1 MVGKQ
6 ASNLDLVNG
15 KLGDQLSKLKK
26 IKANELKKNVED
38 AEDSYNKSK
47 ISEKHSKGNADKKG
61 NDVSVKLNNKM
72 LSIEEKI
79 LDADISGLAISTGI
93 FSNIATGGTLSIRV
107 TDSIESIEEKIK
119 ILKELKDYIGNNGLK
134 DTYGWDEIY
143 TQLISAIENYKN
155 YEDSTS
161 KSITSLI
168 DSIIAQETNNMPTV
182 DSPESY
188 ENTRQKI
195 LSLILSNN
203 TIKEAIDNK
212 DITED
217 ELKSTV
223 NSAISTLDGF
233 GTYYDEWAKKYLGK
247 SGNTIEDETLTT
259 QEKVLSSIVPN
270 SLWLEK
276 SNKSDG
282 RHSSGRKSEQFN
294 YNNREKYYKELKS
307 IIANI
312 DDFDTLDVMEDFTD
326 SDWNNIVDR
335 AIMYDNRSY
344 SREDQLI
351 EVIGDYVY
359 SKIKQNLSTDA
370 SSNSFVPT
378 FSDIFVQADESD
390 ATKTEL
396 SDKYQALFTNLEKVK
411 TAFQTLKSAQEEYNN
426 YGVLSIDT
434 IKSLMETGDD
444 WLNYLTIEDG
454 QLKINEQGYVDLA
467 RAKLNALKTEMYNG
481 VKSQIESLQNASDAA
496 AWSTEQNGELANS
509 YDNLTS
515 SIKASTL
522 AILENKLVTSNDDS
536 EKQKWQS
543 AIESTKNAFDK
554 IDQLISEQNP
564 IETGITVSCLV

>member
-1 MVGKQ
+1 
-6 ASNLDLVNG
+6 
-15 KLGDQLSKLKK
+15 
-26 IKANELKKNVED
+26 
-38 AEDSYNKSK
+38 
-47 ISEKHSKGNADKKG
+47 
-61 NDVSVKLNNKM
+61 
-72 LSIEEKI
+72 
-79 LDADISGLAISTGI
+79 
-93 FSNIATGGTLSIRV
+93 
-107 TDSIESIEEKIK
+107 
-119 ILKELKDYIGNNGLK
+119 
-134 DTYGWDEIY
+134 
-143 TQLISAIENYKN
+143 
-155 YEDSTS
+155 
-161 KSITSLI
+161 
-168 DSIIAQETNNMPTV
+168 MPTV

-233 GTYYDEWAKKYLGK
+233 GTYYDEWTKKYLGK

-259 QEKVLSSIVPN
+259 QEKVLSSIDPK

-335 AIMYDNRSY
+335 AIMYGNRSY

-378 FSDIFVQADESD
+378 FSDMFVQADESD

-467 RAKLNALKTEMYNG
+467 SAKLNALKTEMYNG

-509 YDNLTS
+509 YDDLTS

>member
-1 MVGKQ
+1 
-6 ASNLDLVNG
+6 
-15 KLGDQLSKLKK
+15 
-26 IKANELKKNVED
+26 
-38 AEDSYNKSK
+38 
-47 ISEKHSKGNADKKG
+47 
-61 NDVSVKLNNKM
+61 
-72 LSIEEKI
+72 
-79 LDADISGLAISTGI
+79 
-93 FSNIATGGTLSIRV
+93 
-107 TDSIESIEEKIK
+107 
-119 ILKELKDYIGNNGLK
+119 
-134 DTYGWDEIY
+134 
-143 TQLISAIENYKN
+143 
-155 YEDSTS
+155 
-161 KSITSLI
+161 
-168 DSIIAQETNNMPTV
+168 MPTV

-444 WLNYLTIEDG
+444 YEKRSLILTTNIEFS
-454 QLKINEQGYVDLA
+454 KW
-467 RAKLNALKTEMYNG
+467 NG
-481 VKSQIESLQNASDAA
+481 IF
-496 AWSTEQNGELANS
+496 
-509 YDNLTS
+509 YD
-515 SIKASTL
+515 
-522 AILENKLVTSNDDS
+522 
-536 EKQKWQS
+536 
-543 AIESTKNAFDK
+543 
-554 IDQLISEQNP
+554 DQLTAALIDR
-564 IETGITVSCLV
+564 LVHHSHLIVFDRESWRFEHSLMKDSATQ